1 MKKDIEFPQVE
12 GVFVIIAKETN
23 ELNETGWYVHLIN
36 RNPFPLENVF
46 VTSKGYGTL
55 NDEKQ
60 ETSVL
65 RHHFPQIHEQSTV
78 LIEPI
83 DTSVFHLNNQY
94 WVSYYAKGQL
104 FDKKYIFLPD
114 SIIEENLTTIPEFES
129 PVVLHS

>member
-12 GVFVIIAKETN
+12 GVFIIVTKETN

-36 RNPFPLENVF
+36 RNTFPIENAF

-60 ETSVL
+60 ETSTL
-65 RHHFPQIHEQSTV
+65 RHHFPLIHEHSTV

>member
-12 GVFVIIAKETN
+12 GVLIVVAQETS
-23 ELNETGWYVHLIN
+23 ETTEPGWYVHLIN

-60 ETSVL
+60 ETSTL
-65 RHHFPQIHEQSTV
+65 RHHFPLIDAKARV

-83 DTSVFHLNNQY
+83 DSSVFHLNNQY
-94 WVSYYAKGQL
+94 WVSYYSKGQL

-114 SIIEENLTTIPEFES
+114 SIIEENLTSIPEFEGL
-129 PVVLHS
+129 VILHS